1 MPNKILHTSNMSA
14 RSLLTSRLASPNLV
28 HVVYDY
34 RSRMPATLD
43 GQLTVEKT
51 PSYFVTK
58 SVPHRVYSMSP
69 AAKLIVVVREPVA
82 RALSDYTQARL
93 KRPDLPSFE
102 AMAFGNATA
111 TADRRP
117 DDGTVNRSWGA
128 IRIGLYARYLDRWLR
143 RFSLDQFHFVSG
155 ERLVVDP
162 AGELARLQDFLGVK
176 RLVTDKHFYF
186 NATKGFPCLKKAE
199 RGGAPRC
206 LGQSKG
212 RTHPVV
218 NDFVLQRLR
227 HFYRPHN
234 RRFYDMTGIDFG
246 WD

>member
-1 MPNKILHTSNMSA
+1 
-14 RSLLTSRLASPNLV
+14 
-28 HVVYDY
+28 
-34 RSRMPATLD
+34 MPATLD

-58 SVPHRVYSMSP
+58 SVPQRLYSTSP
-69 AAKLIVVVREPVA
+69 HTKLIVVVREPVA

-102 AMAFGNATA
+102 AMALGNAT
-111 TADRRP
+111 
-117 DDGTVNRSWGA
+117 TVNRSWGA
-128 IRIGLYARYLDRWLR
+128 IRLGLYARYLDRWLR
-143 RFSLDQFHFVSG
+143 RFPLDRFHFVSG

-218 NDFVLQRLR
+218 DDSARQQLR
-227 HFYRPHN
+227 DFYRPYNH
-234 RRFYDMTGIDFG
+234 RFYDMTGIDFG

>member
-1 MPNKILHTSNMSA
+1 
-14 RSLLTSRLASPNLV
+14 
-28 HVVYDY
+28 
-34 RSRMPATLD
+34 MPATLD

-58 SVPHRVYSMSP
+58 AVPDRVYCMSP
-69 AAKLIVVVREPVA
+69 DVKLIVVVRDPVT

-102 AMAFGNATA
+102 TMAFGNTTA
-111 TADRRP
+111 PSDQRRRPTAD
-117 DDGTVNRSWGA
+117 DAVNSSWGA
-128 IRIGLYARYLDRWLR
+128 IRIGLYARYLDRWLQ
-143 RFSLDQFHFVSG
+143 RFSIDRFHFVSG

-162 AGELARLQDFLGVK
+162 AGELGRLQDFLGVK
-176 RLVTDKHFYF
+176 RLITDKHFYY
-186 NATKGFPCLKKAE
+186 NATKGFPCLKKSE
-199 RGGAPRC
+199 RGGVPRC

-218 NDFVLQRLR
+218 DAAVLRRLR

-234 RRFYDMTGIDFG
+234 RRFYDLTGVDFG
-246 WD
+246 WNWLAMISMTPKHHVTRTRL

>member
-1 MPNKILHTSNMSA
+1 
-14 RSLLTSRLASPNLV
+14 
-28 HVVYDY
+28 
-34 RSRMPATLD
+34 MPATLD
-43 GQLTVEKT
+43 DQLTIEKT

-58 SVPHRVYSMSP
+58 SAPQRVYSMSP
-69 AAKLIVVVREPVA
+69 DVKLVVVVRDPVT

-102 AMAFGNATA
+102 NMAFVNATQ
-111 TADRRP
+111 RRRGLS
-117 DDGTVNRSWGA
+117 DDSVVNVSWGA

-143 RFSLDQFHFVSG
+143 RFSLDRFHFVSG

-162 AGELARLQDFLGVK
+162 AGELAHLQDFLGVK
-176 RLVTDKHFYF
+176 RLVTDKHFYY

-212 RTHPVV
+212 RIHPVV
-218 NDFVLQRLR
+218 GAAALRRLR
-227 HFYRPHN
+227 DFYRPHN
-234 RRFYDMTGIDFG
+234 RRFYHLTGMDFG
-246 WD
+246 WN

>member
-1 MPNKILHTSNMSA
+1 
-14 RSLLTSRLASPNLV
+14 
-28 HVVYDY
+28 
-34 RSRMPATLD
+34 MPATLD

-58 SVPHRVYSMSP
+58 SVPQRVHATSRDV
-69 AAKLIVVVREPVA
+69 KLVLVVRDPVT

-102 AMAFGNATA
+102 SLAFSNCTARLSDGRPRRRRAGDDSVNA
-111 TADRRP
+111 
-117 DDGTVNRSWGA
+117 SWGA
-128 IRIGLYARYLDRWLR
+128 IRIGLYWRYLDRWLQ

-162 AGELARLQDFLGVK
+162 AGELRRLQDFLAIK
-176 RLVTDKHFYF
+176 RLVTDKHFYY

-212 RTHPVV
+212 RRHPEV
-218 NDFVLQRLR
+218 NADALRRLR
-227 HFYRPHN
+227 DFYRPHN
-234 RRFYDMTGIDFG
+234 RRFYDLTGIDFG
-246 WD
+246 WN